1 VVLNTSNVFV
11 FGNTASGNALSV
23 QQLGTGNVATFR
35 TTTGATALFVN
46 AAGNVG
52 IGTVNPSYQLSVA
65 TGLGATATPTV
76 QIADTVGPK
85 SLSVIPNA
93 SSGVYNAM
101 VATGDTLVV
110 AGAGTTVNTGVL
122 TLAPWSG
129 SSVGAR
135 IGGSSNIFGIYSNA
149 TTFYSNAVSPAT
161 VMTLV
166 NGNVGIGNTTPPV
179 KLWVPATSTTT
190 GIGVYNSDVAL
201 IIGNAAGGTST
212 GTIQVKSSGSSS
224 AIGAT
229 NYRLALN
236 PDGGTVGIGTASPEY
251 PLHVS
256 DGTTTTKTLGA
267 FLQPSLATGG
277 NFSTIQVGG
286 GAATSRSAVLLFQ
299 NNGSNSSN
307 VAQVSLNGSGSTA
320 INITT
325 TGVGIGGIASTTL
338 DVIGR
343 VRSTQDFMAESTATG
358 GNYSVVRL
366 ATGSNGANYIQSA
379 AEQSSGSAAPLVF
392 TGWFGSPEFMR
403 ITSAGNVGIGTAS
416 PSTRLSVEG
425 AISTTGRYDTGT
437 TLNVNVNDAAF
448 TTDYLNG
455 AVLGLNVR
463 QTQNGGYR
471 FCQFN
476 SGYSPNGGG
485 ALDAEFIVYGN
496 GNVTADGSY
505 TSPADYA
512 EMFEWEDGN
521 PDGEDRV
528 GYSVIL
534 SSGNKIRKSESTDSP
549 DLLIGVISGRPAVCA
564 DTAWNRWAD
573 KYLKDDF
580 NRYLMEEY
588 EVWKWTDDD
597 GKEISYD
604 FDKVPEGVIVPE
616 NKTVIVQERYVLN
629 PNYDPSV
636 VYTPRMER
644 KEWSPVGMVGKLSLL
659 SGQLTGPR
667 WIKMVDFSP
676 SVSQWLIR

>member
-1 VVLNTSNVFV
+1 MATPFNQGVPSVPVVLNTSNVFV

-52 IGTVNPSYQLSVA
+52 VGTANPSYQLSVA

-161 VMTLV
+161 VMTV
-166 NGNVGIGNTTPPV
+166 TNGRVGIGTNNPSANFHYFGGASSTTTNGAPGSGGVIIGSDATNGNVGDYSPV
-179 KLWVPATSTTT
+179 LHFRQSWYTQGQGSV
-190 GIGVYNSDVAL
+190 
-201 IIGNAAGGTST
+201 ST
-212 GTIQVKSSGSSS
+212 GGIAGYKTVGSGSFGGGL
-224 AIGAT
+224 AFLYCANGAASLT
-229 NYRLALN
+229 QGMTLTDLGR
-236 PDGGTVGIGTASPEY
+236 VGIGTSSPGN
-251 PLHVS
+251 LLSVNNGTT
-256 DGTTTTKTLGA
+256 DGTVCRLV
-267 FLQPSLATGG
+267 GG
-277 NFSTIQVGG
+277 NGATASAGPSIDFSISNLPTYS
-286 GAATSRSAVLLFQ
+286 GASIK
-299 NNGSNSSN
+299 
-307 VAQVSLNGSGSTA
+307 SLNSYTDGSG
-320 INITT
+320 
-325 TGVGIGGIASTTL
+325 
-338 DVIGR
+338 
-343 VRSTQDFMAESTATG
+343 
-358 GNYSVVRL
+358 
-366 ATGSNGANYIQSA
+366 QSA
-379 AEQSSGSAAPLVF
+379 HLAFYTANWNGSSGSLQ
-392 TGWFGSPEFMR
+392 ERMR
-403 ITSAGNVGIGTAS
+403 ITSGGNVGIGTTT

-425 AISTTGRYDTGT
+425 ATSTAGRNDVGM
-437 TLNVNVNDAAF
+437 TLNVNVNDATLS
-448 TTDYLNG
+448 TTAPNAAPFG
-455 AVLGLNVR
+455 INVLQSASGS
-463 QTQNGGYR
+463 YR

-476 SGYSPNGGG
+476 SGYTPGSGGS
-485 ALDAEFIVYGN
+485 LDAEFIVYGN

-597 GKEISYD
+597 GKDISYD
-604 FDKVPEGVIVPE
+604 FDKIPEGVIVPE
-616 NKTVIVQERYVLN
+616 NKTIIVQERYVLN
-629 PNYDPSV
+629 PNYDPNV

-667 WIKMVDFSP
+667 WIKLVDFSP

>member
-1 VVLNTSNVFV
+1 MATPFNQGVPSVPVVLNTSNVFV

-52 IGTVNPSYQLSVA
+52 VGTANPIKILHGYAAVGSNEFRLESTAVTIGMGINAGNNFGFIYNRTNNP
-65 TGLGATATPTV
+65 
-76 QIADTVGPK
+76 
-85 SLSVIPNA
+85 
-93 SSGVYNAM
+93 
-101 VATGDTLVV
+101 LVF
-110 AGAGTTVNTGVL
+110 GTND
-122 TLAPWSG
+122 AERM
-129 SSVGAR
+129 R
-135 IGGSSNIFGIYSNA
+135 I
-149 TTFYSNAVSPAT
+149 TET
-161 VMTLV
+161 
-166 NGNVGIGNTTPPV
+166 GNVGIGNTTPPV

-201 IIGNAAGGTST
+201 IIGNAAGGTNAGS
-212 GTIQVKSSGSSS
+212 IQVKAGGSSS

-236 PDGGTVGIGTASPEY
+236 PDGGTVGIGTTDPGYLLDVSNSTASTSTSFLALSNPY
-251 PLHVS
+251 VFGFNTGLNIGSSIVYS
-256 DGTTTTKTLGA
+256 SRWQGDGGSGVVEMCKIDGRKEQNANFGDSYLA
-267 FLQPSLATGG
+267 FQTRYVTDRV
-277 NFSTIQVGG
+277 NG
-286 GAATSRSAVLLFQ
+286 GA
-299 NNGSNSSN
+299 G
-307 VAQVSLNGSGSTA
+307 
-320 INITT
+320 
-325 TGVGIGGIASTTL
+325 TL
-338 DVIGR
+338 
-343 VRSTQDFMAESTATG
+343 MEK
-358 GNYSVVRL
+358 
-366 ATGSNGANYIQSA
+366 
-379 AEQSSGSAAPLVF
+379 
-392 TGWFGSPEFMR
+392 MR
-403 ITSAGNVGIGTAS
+403 ITGNGNVGIGTTS
-416 PSTRLSVEG
+416 PSTKLSVEG
-425 AISTTGRYDTGT
+425 ATSTAGRNDVGM
-437 TLNVNVNDAAF
+437 TLNVNVNDATLS
-448 TTDYLNG
+448 TTAPNAAPFG
-455 AVLGLNVR
+455 INVLQSASGS
-463 QTQNGGYR
+463 YR

-476 SGYSPNGGG
+476 SGYTPGSGGS
-485 ALDAEFIVYGN
+485 LDAEFIVYGN

-597 GKEISYD
+597 GKDISYD
-604 FDKVPEGVIVPE
+604 FDKIPEGVIVPE
-616 NKTVIVQERYVLN
+616 NKTIIVQERYVLN

-667 WIKMVDFSP
+667 WIKLVDFSP